1 MLFYDPCIF
10 YMSVHNFSNGCFWAD
25 IQLLCG
31 KKVFMVNCTLL
42 QYPKNVEFNMEWNCA
57 KMKMD
62 PSNRTCFS
70 RKLGIVYKEKYV
82 LMFCKKTNM
91 HKKFHSLTNVI
102 CMTIE
107 LLKYQTF
114 SALSRWSLVIF
125 DLQKPTGN

>member
-1 MLFYDPCIF
+1 
-10 YMSVHNFSNGCFWAD
+10 
-25 IQLLCG
+25 
-31 KKVFMVNCTLL
+31 
-42 QYPKNVEFNMEWNCA
+42 
-57 KMKMD
+57 MKMD

-102 CMTIE
+102 CMTIG
-107 LLKYQTF
+107 LFKYQTF

-125 DLQKPTGN
+125 DLQKPTGNWFHGDTKQILIFGSVNIPYKLYIKMIDLDEISIGFLIKKDA